1 MPTIAE
7 VEKLALEL
15 PDAERA
21 QLVSNLRSSL
31 PPELLDDDDGYA
43 EAVRRFAEYKKD
55 PTIGM
60 TLEEFE
66 QSIGAEL
73 TEEEQA
79 LVDSLPG
86 VLHED
91 DEGLAEAERRDKE
104 MDADP
109 SACLTLE
116 EFKEL
121 VRRRFPS
128 WK

>member
-15 PDAERA
+15 PEAERA
-21 QLVSNLRSSL
+21 QLISNLRSTL
-31 PPELLDDDDGYA
+31 PAVLLDDEDGYA
-43 EAVRRFAEYKKD
+43 EAERRLAEYRKD
-55 PTIGM
+55 PSLGM

-66 QSIGAEL
+66 QSLAVEL

-86 VLHED
+86 VLHDD
-91 DEGLAEAERRDKE
+91 DEGLAEAERRLAE

-109 SACLTLE
+109 SANLTLE

-128 WK
+128 WG